1 MRDRLADLRYRL
13 GVDDLTGLIDGP
25 RARGAFALRV
35 SMSAP
40 WGIEIRDEA
49 PMSVVVVATGEA
61 HVVLADGGTTG
72 LRPGDLALVRG
83 PDAYRVLDEPDRPVD
98 VVILP
103 GQRCASPTGESMT
116 ERMTLGP
123 GSWGNAADGE
133 TTMIVGSYLG
143 EGELGRRLLDAL
155 PGVVTVARA
164 DGASPTTDALVAL
177 LSQELGQERPGQRV
191 VLDRLLD
198 VLVVAVLRTWAQS
211 PEAAG
216 LPWAA
221 ALADPEIADTL
232 RRLHAEPARAW
243 SVAELARAAG
253 LSRAAFS
260 RRFTQVV
267 GEPPIAYLTRW
278 RMDLAADLLSEGG
291 ATVAAV
297 GRAVGYPDP
306 FAFSAAFKRQRGRS
320 PRAFRTHR
328 PPSPARA

>member
-1 MRDRLADLRYRL
+1 M
-13 GVDDLTGLIDGP
+13 DDLTGLIDGP

-35 SMSAP
+35 VMAAP

-49 PMSVVVVATGEA
+49 PMSVAVVARGAA
-61 HVVLADGGTTG
+61 HVALADGSSTS
-72 LRPGDLALVRG
+72 LRAGDLALLRG
-83 PDAYRVLDEPDRPVD
+83 PDPYRVLDVPGRPVD

-103 GQRCASPTGESMT
+103 GQHCESPTGESMT

-143 EGELGRRLLDAL
+143 AGELGRRLLDAL
-155 PGVVTVARA
+155 PGVITVARA
-164 DGASPTTDALVAL
+164 GGVSSTTDALVAL
-177 LSQELGQERPGQRV
+177 LSEELTQERPGQRV

-198 VLVVAVLRTWAQS
+198 VLVVAALRTWAQS
-211 PEAAG
+211 PAAEG

-232 RRLHAEPARAW
+232 RRLHAEPARPW
-243 SVAELARAAG
+243 SVAELAGSAG

-291 ATVAAV
+291 LTVAAV

-320 PRAFRTHR
+320 PRDFRAHR
-328 PPSPARA
+328 PARLPARG